1 MPLHEVMLG
10 LGCQCAAAE
19 EEGEGGIGSRELEN
33 QCVIV
38 RRFQDHRFAIH
49 EAAGRRYGRVLFVEP
64 HILPQEE
71 NVLGSERFAV
81 GPFHALAQIDREL
94 GGVTVPFEAL
104 RQVRFPAARRQ
115 SGAESVQVGG
125 DVDKT
130 AVDDVAGCG
139 AVGLVEGEAAN
150 RFAVSSDFMDGGDD
164 ARVDRQAI
172 IDRWQVTGI
181 HHCFEHWRFVVL
193 RRGLCSRRLGFC
205 GRFRGRL
212 IGGRFRVVCATCRQQ
227 CACRHSRG

>member
-10 LGCQCAAAE
+10 LGGQCAAAE

-81 GPFHALAQIDREL
+81 GPFHTLAHIDCEL
-94 GGVTVPFEAL
+94 GGVTVPLEAL
-104 RQVRFPAARRQ
+104 CQVWFPAACRQ
-115 SGAESVQVGG
+115 PGAESLQVGG
-125 DVDKT
+125 DVDKA
-130 AVDDVAGCG
+130 AVDDVGGRG
-139 AVGLVEGEAAN
+139 AVGLVEGKAAN
-150 RFAVSSDFMDGGDD
+150 RFAVRSDLMDGGDD

-181 HHCFEHWRFVVL
+181 DHCFEHRRFVVL
-193 RRGLCSRRLGFC
+193 GRGLGSRRLGFC
-205 GRFRGRL
+205 GRLCGRL
-212 IGGRFRVVCATCRQQ
+212 IGGRFGVVCTTGRQQ
-227 CACRHSRG
+227 CACRHSR